1 MRRLTRFALAA
12 AVVVGSALALPQAAV
27 AAGVIYPPSDACSV
41 SPSAAGANET
51 LDFSCGGATF
61 GANETVTITV
71 TGENGAGA
79 SFAFVKFAVSTGSTV
94 RTSTA
99 TGALAPVSI
108 TLPSNASG
116 VYNIEAISATS
127 AGGVASATV
136 AADGQLP
143 VTGGDSTQLLGL
155 WIGGGALVVAG
166 AAIAIAT
173 AVRRSRRR
181 DS

>member
-1 MRRLTRFALAA
+1 MRRLTRFALVASLVA
-12 AVVVGSALALPQAAV
+12 GSALALPEAAT

-41 SPSAAGANET
+41 SQSTAGANET
-51 LDFSCGGATF
+51 LDFACGDSTF
-61 GANETVTITV
+61 GPDETVTITV

-79 SFAFVKFAVSTGSTV
+79 TFAFVKFAVSTGSTV
-94 RTSTA
+94 RTSSA
-99 TGALAPVSI
+99 TGALPAVSI

-143 VTGGDSTQLLGL
+143 VTGGDSSQLLGL
-155 WIGGGALVVAG
+155 WIGGGTLLVAG

-173 AVRRSRRR
+173 AVRRSRR

>member
-1 MRRLTRFALAA
+1 MRRLTRFALVASLVA
-12 AVVVGSALALPQAAV
+12 GSALALPEAAT

-41 SPSAAGANET
+41 SPSTAGANET
-51 LDFSCGGATF
+51 LDFSCGDSTF
-61 GANETVTITV
+61 GPDETVTITV

-79 SFAFVKFAVSTGSTV
+79 TFAFVKFAVSTGSTV
-94 RTSTA
+94 RTSSA
-99 TGALAPVSI
+99 TGALPAVSI

-143 VTGGDSTQLLGL
+143 VTGGDSSQLLGL
-155 WIGGGALVVAG
+155 WIGGGTLLVAG

-173 AVRRSRRR
+173 AVRRSRR